1 MILIDKERLLCINLD
16 KCTGCRSCELACS
29 FHFNK
34 VFAPEASAIKV
45 VRDNDNGDINLH
57 INSRCDLCQ
66 GEDFPLC
73 VKYCASEALKFSF
86 DKNNVVSRESIS

>member
-1 MILIDKERLLCINLD
+1 MKLIDKERFLCINLA

-34 VFAPEASAIKV
+34 VFSPEASAIKV
-45 VRDNDNGDINLH
+45 LRNNDNGDIDLH

-73 VKYCASEALKFSF
+73 VKYCAAEALNYSF
-86 DKNNVVSRESIS
+86 DNNNIVSGKNTF

>member
-1 MILIDKERLLCINLD
+1 MELIDKKRFLCVNLA

-29 FHFNK
+29 FHFSEM
-34 VFAPEASAIKV
+34 FAPEASAIKV

-66 GEDFPLC
+66 GEYFPLC
-73 VKYCASEALKFSF
+73 VKYCAAEALNFL
-86 DKNNVVSRESIS
+86 NNN